1 MNTFLI
7 QATQAPAAG
16 GAANYSMLI
25 MMALVFV
32 VMYFFMIRPQRKK
45 EKELQ
50 ALRDALKK
58 GDVIITAGGIYGQV
72 FEVEGE
78 AVIIL
83 VESQT
88 KLKIAKSSIAII
100 NGTAGAVRK

>member
-7 QATQAPAAG
+7 AG
-16 GAANYSMLI
+16 LSPNAQMMV

-50 ALRDALKK
+50 ALRDSLKK
-58 GDVIITAGGIYGQV
+58 GDAIITAGGIYGEV

-78 AVIIL
+78 AVVIV
-83 VESQT
+83 VESQA
-88 KLKIAKSSIAII
+88 KLKIAKSSISII
-100 NGTAGAVRK
+100 NGVSGAVKK

>member
-7 QATQAPAAG
+7 QAAPASG
-16 GAANYSMLI
+16 GNYNMLI

-50 ALRDALKK
+50 ALRDSLKK
-58 GDVIITAGGIYGQV
+58 GDAVVTAGGIYG
-72 FEVEGE
+72 EVYEVDGE
-78 AVIIL
+78 AVIIS
-83 VESQT
+83 VESSA
-88 KLKIAKSSIAII
+88 KLKIAKSSISII
-100 NGTAGAVRK
+100 NGVAGAPKK